1 MIKKV
6 SIIIFIIFISMLYV
20 GLSHNSRLVQSP
32 LIDKKLPE
40 FSLPVLQ
47 SDISADISVFPDD
60 IFLLNIWASWCVECI
75 REHRVLN
82 LIKEERKIRLIGIN
96 YKDSKID
103 AVGWLKIYG
112 NPYEYNIFDK
122 DGQLGIDL
130 GVYGVPETF
139 LVDKNKVIRAKYI
152 GVINED
158 IYYNEILPTIDKI
171 KDDY

>member
-1 MIKKV
+1 MKNKI
-6 SIIIFIIFISMLYV
+6 SIMVFVIFISMLYA
-20 GLSHNSRLVQSP
+20 GLFNNSRLVHSP

-47 SDISADISVFPDD
+47 SNITANISTFPDD
-60 IFLLNIWASWCVECI
+60 IFLLNIWASWCIECI

-82 LIKEERKIRLIGIN
+82 LIKDEKKVRLIGIN

-122 DGQLGIDL
+122 AGQLGIDL

-139 LVDKNKVIRAKYI
+139 LIDKNKVIRAKYI

-158 IYYNEILPTIDKI
+158 IYYNKILPTIDKI
-171 KDDY
+171 KDDF

>member
-1 MIKKV
+1 LINKV
-6 SIIIFIIFISMLYV
+6 SIIVFIIFIGMLYA
-20 GLSHNSRLVQSP
+20 GLFNDSRLVHSP

-47 SDISADISVFPDD
+47 SEVSADVTTFPDD
-60 IFLLNIWASWCVECI
+60 IFLLNIWASWCIECI

-82 LIKEERKIRLIGIN
+82 LIKEERKVRLIGIN

-139 LVDKNKVIRAKYI
+139 LIDKDNVIRAKYI

-158 IYYNEILPTIDKI
+158 IYYNKILPTIDKI